1 MNVHTSLH
9 VKVRYANK
17 FLRDINFVNF
27 TQTSAGLQNKNTV
40 VATVR
45 LSFVTVLS
53 LCEGVPYLQLPV

>member
-17 FLRDINFVNF
+17 FLRNINLQIL
-27 TQTSAGLQNKNTV
+27 QTSAGLQNKNTV

-45 LSFVTVLS
+45 LSFATVLS